1 MGDERTS
8 TSNFLG
14 LFSNAEI
21 QTAGQKEK
29 GLLYYGILSND
40 HGTYKVLGD
49 TWREQMKQHIYRP
62 ISVGIKSRT
71 I

>member
-1 MGDERTS
+1 MASFPLMGDERTS

-14 LFSNAEI
+14 LFLNAEI

-49 TWREQMKQHIYRP
+49 T
-62 ISVGIKSRT
+62 
-71 I
+71 